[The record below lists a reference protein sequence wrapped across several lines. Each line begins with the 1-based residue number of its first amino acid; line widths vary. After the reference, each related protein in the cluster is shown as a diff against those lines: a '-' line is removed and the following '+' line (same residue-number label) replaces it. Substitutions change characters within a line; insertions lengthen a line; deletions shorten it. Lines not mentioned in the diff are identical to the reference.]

1 MVLKA
6 FDEEDIPKNNL
17 VSDQTDGC
25 ARAVMLGRLQGCH
38 KYLKKEVKNLP
49 DLGGCSAHDAAN
61 IAKNGVKKISA
72 LDLNKLFRCMWANL
86 EKHSTHKSRN
96 YMEMSDKLGFIYKHF
111 PKPIDVRFRYML
123 LLAQYMESNDRPLYE
138 YYSDMADKAASGK
151 ELSETETIIL
161 EIYIKNYL
169 LVRLLNKFLIF
180 AVSPLVKFIDFF
192 ESREIRVQHRYGK
205 MVTLMHDHL
214 SLFLKEMPADT
225 SDPSVLLKIDFNDH
239 KKFLSNKEI
248 LIGED
253 TRKFIKSMGL
263 DVDGP
268 ELRPFFES
276 VREYFS
282 GSSSAMARYYK
293 TAMTNPTLRYLSVL
307 DPQNKNLPLDVSRT
321 QWLHLA
327 KQFPNLIKESQ
338 QDDLR

>member
-1 MVLKA
+1 
-6 FDEEDIPKNNL
+6 
-17 VSDQTDGC
+17 
-25 ARAVMLGRLQGCH
+25 
-38 KYLKKEVKNLP
+38 
-49 DLGGCSAHDAAN
+49 
-61 IAKNGVKKISA
+61 
-72 LDLNKLFRCMWANL
+72 MWANL

-161 EIYIKNYL
+161 EIYIQNYL

-180 AVSPLVKFIDFF
+180 AVSPLMKFIDFF

-225 SDPSVLLKIDFNDH
+225 SDPKDLLKIDFNDH
-239 KKFLSNKEI
+239 KKCLSNKEI

-253 TRKFIKSMGL
+253 TRKFIKTMGL
-263 DVDGP
+263 V
-268 ELRPFFES
+268 
-276 VREYFS
+276 
-282 GSSSAMARYYK
+282 
-293 TAMTNPTLRYLSVL
+293 LS
-307 DPQNKNLPLDVSRT
+307 
-321 QWLHLA
+321 
-327 KQFPNLIKESQ
+327 
-338 QDDLR
+338 